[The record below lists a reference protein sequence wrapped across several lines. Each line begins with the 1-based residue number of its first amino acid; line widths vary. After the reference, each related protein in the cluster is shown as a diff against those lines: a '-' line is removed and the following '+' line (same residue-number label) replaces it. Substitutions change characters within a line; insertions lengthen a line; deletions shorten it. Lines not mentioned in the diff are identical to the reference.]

1 MKISTTAV
9 QSGRGT
15 DQFKS
20 VVGLS
25 TSERKHLQAGGS
37 VYFLSQY
44 RSGGNWGTYWRR
56 VDYNF
61 RGRHYYNPRVPTQE
75 ELDQILM
82 ETA

>member
-25 TSERKHLQAGGS
+25 SSERKHLQAGGS
-37 VYFLSQY
+37 VYFL
-44 RSGGNWGTYWRR
+44 
-56 VDYNF
+56 
-61 RGRHYYNPRVPTQE
+61 
-75 ELDQILM
+75 M